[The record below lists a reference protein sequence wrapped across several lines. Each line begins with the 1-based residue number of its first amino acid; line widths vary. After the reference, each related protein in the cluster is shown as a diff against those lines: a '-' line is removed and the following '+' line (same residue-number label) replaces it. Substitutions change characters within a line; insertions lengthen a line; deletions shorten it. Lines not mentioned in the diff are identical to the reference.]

1 MAHPHRRRKV
11 NKPGGA
17 EKYNWGV
24 RPNTNGG
31 GGGGGGVPT
40 FTTGWLFYYGVS
52 TRHSRLLAAE
62 APPSRQQGGVEER
75 CKLPNRGLGRSPRSF
90 HTLRFKSR

>member
-1 MAHPHRRRKV
+1 MQEV
-11 NKPGGA
+11 PGQC
-17 EKYNWGV
+17 
-24 RPNTNGG
+24 
-31 GGGGGGVPT
+31 PT

-75 CKLPNRGLGRSPRSF
+75 CKLPNRGLGISRWTIIINTCQKLTATTKPDVAK
-90 HTLRFKSR
+90 RFKL